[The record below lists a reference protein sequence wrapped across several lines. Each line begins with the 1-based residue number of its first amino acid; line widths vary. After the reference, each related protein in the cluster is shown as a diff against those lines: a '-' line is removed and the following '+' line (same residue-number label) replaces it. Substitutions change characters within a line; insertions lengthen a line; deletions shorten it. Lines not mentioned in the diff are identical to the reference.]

1 MADKADQEGGPDWP
15 PTAGCGTT
23 PAEGSTPA
31 CTPEALQAHP
41 ALTETAHRSAATTA
55 AEGAVA
61 TNDGAD
67 SVATTGPGAVPVAT
81 IGPGGG
87 PAASTA
93 KGYAA
98 TVALGFAAAGGVALS
113 VAQPWL
119 TARATVDGLPLI
131 RVQVD
136 GAEIAPL
143 AAAFG
148 FVLLAAFGA
157 VIATRGWVRR
167 GLGALVVALAIVTAI
182 SVLGAAGAPAAVED
196 GLAARGWSGGGYSSR
211 STGWRWLAGIG
222 ALGCL
227 VAGSLV
233 AWRGGTWPAMGSRYD
248 APPDAMTQGQPGRSP
263 EQPLMTEA
271 DVWRA
276 IDRGHDPTQAP

>member
-1 MADKADQEGGPDWP
+1 MAEDAAAANSVPAER
-15 PTAGCGTT
+15 ARTT
-23 PAEGSTPA
+23 PAGGPA
-31 CTPEALQAHP
+31 P
-41 ALTETAHRSAATTA
+41 AATTGRDSA
-55 AEGAVA
+55 ARAAKSYATAV
-61 TNDGAD
+61 
-67 SVATTGPGAVPVAT
+67 V
-81 IGPGGG
+81 
-87 PAASTA
+87 
-93 KGYAA
+93 
-98 TVALGFAAAGGVALS
+98 LGLVSAGGVALS

-119 TARATVDGLPLI
+119 TATATVEGLPMI
-131 RVQVD
+131 RVDVD

-167 GLGALVVALAIVTAI
+167 GLGGLVVLLAIITAI
-182 SVLGAAGAPAAVED
+182 SVIGAGNAPAAVEE
-196 GLAARGWSGGGYSSR
+196 GLAARGWSGGGYSAS

-248 APPDAMTQGQPGRSP
+248 APPDAATTPRRGRSP
-263 EQPLMTEA
+263 EEPVMTEA

-276 IDRGHDPTQAP
+276 IDRGLDPTQPP